1 MKRGHQNK
9 GLKRFTTFVEDVQSE
24 QGKNIMMDSND
35 HFEQYKNDE
44 EVEAEL
50 NQTKTLTTSKNEAL
64 FLSDTFTILIEHD
77 RESGSIHLPARGVIP
92 SAGMSVPVEMIQ
104 RIGLAVLMTTDP
116 KNTMQMT
123 ELDFTISELLL
134 MRECCQSYVK
144 MNNEPVGYN
153 LVRKIYR
160 LLLEDTIQERV
171 FFDKLTRDID
181 ISLDD
186 KEERKDANTGTNNDR
201 TSN

>member
-50 NQTKTLTTSKNEAL
+50 NQTKTLTISKNEAL

-77 RESGSIHLPARGVIP
+77 RES
-92 SAGMSVPVEMIQ
+92 
-104 RIGLAVLMTTDP
+104 
-116 KNTMQMT
+116 
-123 ELDFTISELLL
+123 
-134 MRECCQSYVK
+134 
-144 MNNEPVGYN
+144 
-153 LVRKIYR
+153 
-160 LLLEDTIQERV
+160 
-171 FFDKLTRDID
+171 
-181 ISLDD
+181 
-186 KEERKDANTGTNNDR
+186 
-201 TSN
+201 

>member
-1 MKRGHQNK
+1 
-9 GLKRFTTFVEDVQSE
+9 
-24 QGKNIMMDSND
+24 
-35 HFEQYKNDE
+35 
-44 EVEAEL
+44 
-50 NQTKTLTTSKNEAL
+50 
-64 FLSDTFTILIEHD
+64 
-77 RESGSIHLPARGVIP
+77 
-92 SAGMSVPVEMIQ
+92 
-104 RIGLAVLMTTDP
+104 
-116 KNTMQMT
+116 
-123 ELDFTISELLL
+123 
-134 MRECCQSYVK
+134 